1 MRKIVLDTD
10 FLSLPCDTATLEE
23 GEQIAQ
29 ELLDSMPDYAVGIA
43 ANQIGIQK
51 RVCVVDVDET
61 IILINP
67 VITHSEGEITFR
79 EGCLSFP
86 QKYILTKRFASITVE
101 ADNHEE
107 PLHFSTKNTL
117 ECVCVQHEI
126 DHLNGITMF
135 EREYNKQY

>member
-10 FLSLPCDTATLEE
+10 FLSLACEKVSVEE
-23 GEQIAQ
+23 GEEIAQ
-29 ELLDSMPDYAVGIA
+29 ELLDSIPDYAAGIA

-51 RVCVVDVDET
+51 RVCVIAVNET

-67 VITHSEGEITFR
+67 VVTRSEGEISYM
-79 EGCLSFP
+79 EGCLSYP
-86 QKYILTKRFASITVE
+86 QKYIRTKRFASITVE
-101 ADNHEE
+101 ADNHDA
-107 PLHFSTKNTL
+107 PLHFSIKNTL

-135 EREYNKQY
+135 QREYKK

>member
-1 MRKIVLDTD
+1 MRKIVLDTG
-10 FLSLPCDTATLEE
+10 FLSLPCEE
-23 GEQIAQ
+23 VSVETGQEIAQ

-51 RVCVVDVDET
+51 RVCVINVDKT

-67 VITHSEGEITFR
+67 VITHSEGEATYW
-79 EGCLSFP
+79 EGCISYP
-86 QKYILTKRFASITVE
+86 GKSVLTKRFASITVE
-101 ADNHEE
+101 ADNHDI
-107 PLHFSTKNTL
+107 PLHFSTNNIL

-135 EREYNKQY
+135 ERQYKE